1 MTLWKLTL
9 SYAVYIKLH
18 NKYFKIP
25 SRFRKFHYNFWQA
38 KHNFYSV
45 ISKPSSTKRPQTE
58 ATQPNHPFVC
68 RHITN
73 SHLTP
78 SKTIHQT
85 KIKYLSKTHTTTE
98 AAERDG
104 PRHCDT
110 SLFDMEHHIGDDNS
124 WFPANRTIIYVMA
137 CDTESDYTKKKWCR
151 GEKVAQRRVLVRLLV
166 KVGSG
171 KLSVMNEADVT
182 AFVSGQCPRMEAFD
196 VSLRGDLNFVPWWEL
211 GCPGVGWSNR
221 SDGAP
226 ESRCWLVVKWFLV
239 GCLSFAKIIFE

>member
-137 CDTESDYTKKKWCR
+137 CDTESDYTKKN
-151 GEKVAQRRVLVRLLV
+151 GAEEKRLRNV
-166 KVGSG
+166 ECSCGFS
-171 KLSVMNEADVT
+171 
-182 AFVSGQCPRMEAFD
+182 
-196 VSLRGDLNFVPWWEL
+196 W
-211 GCPGVGWSNR
+211 R
-221 SDGAP
+221 SDPGSFRWWTRLMWP
-226 ESRCWLVVKWFLV
+226 
-239 GCLSFAKIIFE
+239 LSYQVNVHGWRLSTCHYEVIWILFRDGN